1 MAMSAEVITLHPKA
15 PRARGAA
22 RVPAEPGQWHSSM
35 APAIHAFA
43 SDDASGELIGGAIR
57 AVQILPNELGR
68 LFLVGSLLASVVL
81 HGVALLALQ
90 QEPKP
95 LASIGLSVISV
106 EIVLGSDTAAGRP
119 TTAVA
124 QEAVDTAGAATAETY
139 PPETE
144 TTFIRP
150 EPARRLEPQAAPVQ
164 SESFPQA
171 TTVEAV
177 EQRPEDIKT
186 TTVVAR
192 EPPRPPQRVER
203 KQRPEAERDSRLP
216 REAARTSGSENV
228 KGTGGPTSVSN
239 LGRGIGSG
247 RSDAATNYRGL
258 VAAHLARY
266 KRGDLRDQGKVTITV
281 AIDGRGN
288 VTSVRLI
295 NRSGFASLDQEAQA
309 MVRRASPFPPPPSG
323 RSESFNIP
331 LSFTVR

>member
-15 PRARGAA
+15 PRAHRAA
-22 RVPAEPGQWHSSM
+22 RVPAEPGQWHSSIT
-35 APAIHAFA
+35 PAIHAFA

-57 AVQILPNELGR
+57 SVQVLPNEIGR
-68 LFLVGSLLASVVL
+68 LFVAGALLVSAVL
-81 HGVALLALQ
+81 HGVVLLALQ

-95 LASIGLSVISV
+95 LASIGLPVISV
-106 EIVLGSDTAAGRP
+106 EIVIGGDTPAGRP
-119 TTAVA
+119 TIAVA
-124 QEAVDTAGAATAETY
+124 QDVVDTAGAATPETY

-144 TTFIRP
+144 TALVQP
-150 EPARRLEPQAAPVQ
+150 EPARRSEPQAAPVQ
-164 SESFPQA
+164 SESVPQT

-177 EQRPEDIKT
+177 EQRSEDIKA

-203 KQRPEAERDSRLP
+203 KQRPEAERESRLP
-216 REAARTSGSENV
+216 REAARTRGSENV
-228 KGTGGPTSVSN
+228 KGTSGPTSVSN
-239 LGRGIGSG
+239 LGSGIGSG